1 MMAGNAAFM
10 HAGEPAAPRQ
20 PEKRTAILCAAVF
33 VLAVLAASV
42 NLIGA
47 PPFEQL
53 VREMLSEYPYA
64 NNTRAAN
71 GSFLRIDTNPSDL
84 DPDGLTDTE
93 YRIFAQVQEDSLN
106 GIRFINRRLG
116 FPEALYAK
124 MVETTAR
131 MGQQV
136 EGNSRYRVSWTYHP
150 DRGLEVVYEM
160 K

>member
-1 MMAGNAAFM
+1 MTGNTTFM
-10 HAGEPAAPRQ
+10 HAGGPAAPEQ
-20 PEKRTAILCAAVF
+20 PGKGPAILCAAVF
-33 VLAVLAASV
+33 VLAVLAAAV
-42 NLIGA
+42 NLTGA

-53 VREMLSEYPYA
+53 VREMLAEYPYA
-64 NNTRAAN
+64 NNARAAD
-71 GSFLRIDTNPSDL
+71 GSFLRIDTNPGDL
-84 DPDGLTDTE
+84 DPDGLTDEE
-93 YRIFAQVQEDSLN
+93 YRIFKQVQEDSLN